1 MNRLV
6 PLIERAPIRS
16 GPARFAA
23 IDAYGGLSDLA
34 GSQDL
39 RLFVTAFVG
48 GLIFFG
54 TFFG

>member
-1 MNRLV
+1 MNRLA
-6 PLIERAPIRS
+6 PLIDRAPFRS

-23 IDAYGGLSDLA
+23 IDAGSGLRDLA
-34 GSQDL
+34 ASQDL
-39 RLFVTAFVG
+39 RMFLTAFVG

>member
-6 PLIERAPIRS
+6 PLIARAPARS

-23 IDAYGGLSDLA
+23 IDAFADFARPSNE
-34 GSQDL
+34 DL
-39 RLFVTAFVG
+39 RLFLTAFVG

-54 TFFG
+54 TLLA